1 MTVTKSP
8 PQTSGLAKPELKLLT
23 ARVKATR
30 AKTIKRYSL
39 KLKWSRWALLSLMKR
54 AAMMQKTMVIGRVK
68 IKLNRQLRAA
78 RQIPP

>member
-1 MTVTKSP
+1 MSRPRLKLVFFKTEILMMWALPSCLASLKKMTKEMTVTKSP

-23 ARVKATR
+23 ARVK
-30 AKTIKRYSL
+30 
-39 KLKWSRWALLSLMKR
+39 
-54 AAMMQKTMVIGRVK
+54 